1 MSKHKRQKK
10 KTERI
15 AVLADRGVPN
25 DLLEVV
31 DTVSDIVVESEDVI
45 LEALVETGNAIDG
58 MNQSI
63 EEIKDTVTEIKK
75 KSEEPLNFTLSE
87 EEVSKL
93 RGPKGDSYV
102 LTEADKEEI
111 ASKIKPVE
119 KVIEKTT
126 IRTEVPIVKN
136 FTKEIKVPSEIPN
149 DIYESLDELQ
159 QNYKKIDAALKDGKP
174 GKEIKLIGGPNG
186 IFLYVNG
193 VKKGIVKTLNIAG
206 AGVTHSIVN
215 GMHTITV
222 AGGGGA
228 NIESEKVTG
237 VQAGAEVT
245 LDLDTLSEA
254 FTKVIQVTR
263 QGQVLTPGT
272 HWSVA
277 GSLLTIKEVVQAD
290 ASEDFVIQYT
300 Y

>member
-1 MSKHKRQKK
+1 MSRHKRQKK

-15 AVLADRGVPN
+15 ADLADRGVQN
-25 DLLEVV
+25 ELLEVV
-31 DTVSDIVVESEDVI
+31 DAVSDIVEESEDVLI
-45 LEALVETGNAIDG
+45 EGMVETGKVIEG
-58 MNQSI
+58 MSECLERI
-63 EEIKDTVTEIKK
+63 EDAVKK
-75 KSEEPLNFTLSE
+75 KSEEEYTYELSE
-87 EEVSKL
+87 EDKAELK
-93 RGPKGDSYV
+93 GDKGDSYV

-119 KVIEKTT
+119 KIIEKTT
-126 IRTEVPIVKN
+126 IRTEVPIIKN
-136 FTKEIKVPSEIPN
+136 FTKEIHVPAEIPN
-149 DIYESLDELQ
+149 DIYESIDELQ
-159 QNYKKIDAALKDGKP
+159 GNYKKIEAALKDGKP

-206 AGVTHSIVN
+206 AGVSHSIVN

-245 LDLDTLSEA
+245 LDLTTLAEE
-254 FTKVIQVTR
+254 FTKVLQVTR